1 MLWADEVYLQSEQ
14 RDAHTQQ
21 RRRMDGEVPQ
31 NTADLTAF
39 VQNLLEQMQGRFQ
52 TMSDSIIGRID
63 EMGNRI
69 DDLERSIG
77 DLIQQAGVEEQ

>member
-1 MLWADEVYLQSEQ
+1 
-14 RDAHTQQ
+14 
-21 RRRMDGEVPQ
+21 
-31 NTADLTAF
+31 
-39 VQNLLEQMQGRFQ
+39 VQQGRFQ